1 MRRYT
6 ALVLLGLGTLLGYAS
21 GFHSVR
27 HARAHGHWHAPCYL
41 DGGSWLSGY

>member
-1 MRRYT
+1 MRRKM

-21 GFHSVR
+21 GFHAIR
-27 HARAHGHWHAPCYL
+27 HHGLHGHRHAPCYL